1 MISREH
7 WRSSTRRRATY
18 SDCERHRYSLEI
30 QWADIAD
37 DPGLERLRRLACIGL
52 NPSTATERAND
63 PTVAR
68 LEKWARENGYS
79 SLVMLN
85 AYAFR
90 STDRH
95 AMLRSPDRR
104 CEVADHVIRSE
115 AILSKTVVACWS
127 NDVEPSRLCEL
138 RNLLMGISLHCFHV
152 NKSGSPAHPL
162 YLPGPFKLHP
172 YAIQGE

>member
-68 LEKWARENGYS
+68 LEKWARDAKILDIFEGTQQIQLLIVARRLLGKS
-79 SLVMLN
+79 S
-85 AYAFR
+85 A
-90 STDRH
+90 
-95 AMLRSPDRR
+95 
-104 CEVADHVIRSE
+104 
-115 AILSKTVVACWS
+115 
-127 NDVEPSRLCEL
+127 EL
-138 RNLLMGISLHCFHV
+138 
-152 NKSGSPAHPL
+152 K
-162 YLPGPFKLHP
+162 
-172 YAIQGE
+172 